1 MDALAAL
8 ADPTRRQIVDL
19 LRDGDRAA
27 GDIAARFP
35 VTRPAVSRHLR
46 VLREAGLAESRVDGQ
61 QRIYRLRPESLR
73 QLDHWLEGYRHFWVA
88 GLDSLERHLD
98 EQGDDDA
105 DHA

>member
-19 LRDGDRAA
+19 LRVGDRPA

-46 VLREAGLAESRVDGQ
+46 VLREAGLAESRVEGQ
-61 QRIYRLRPESLR
+61 QRIYRLRPEALR
-73 QLDHWLEGYRHFWVA
+73 ELDRWLEGYRHFWA
-88 GLDSLERHLD
+88 TSLDSLERHLD

>member
-19 LRDGDRAA
+19 LRDGDRPA
-27 GDIAARFP
+27 GDIAACFT

-61 QRIYRLRPESLR
+61 QRIYRLRPEALR
-73 QLDHWLEGYRHFWVA
+73 ELDRWLEGYRHFWA
-88 GLDSLERHLD
+88 ASLDSLERHLD

-105 DHA
+105 HHA